1 MEAQVTDEIRAEIQD
16 LIDEA
21 YAISRD
27 VGREVEELVREG
39 VENPLSQEEAEELLK
54 ILVTTLRQRAE
65 ARGDRATAAAL
76 SAGLDQITHRIM
88 QARARIRKV
97 KNRAAAPT
105 PVVQLIERNGV
116 PIAPVKPVPWFHGI
130 KVPLDAGHIK
140 TEDIQLWDRND
151 RLDIHLGQFRR
162 VHGRGPTSEE
172 LLEILLN
179 KANLPGLE
187 TDKDEFEIAELARSI
202 ANNGVRKAPIIDQD
216 GTLLDGNRRVAACFL
231 ILNSDDFTAEEKK
244 RVEYLHVW
252 QLTKYATDEERYAVV
267 VSLNFENDC
276 KQQWPEYVKARK
288 IYEAWQAVLAAEPRS
303 PGVVRERE
311 LKRDLSQKFALGKE
325 LATVN
330 RYIKMVEMADDF
342 EEYLVNEKR
351 KDEYEVKHRANEK
364 FQYFDELS
372 KGTKPGG
379 VAYTLEQDPSYKK
392 LVFDLLYE
400 DKFRNWTLIRK
411 LKYYDD
417 DVRALLDRA
426 REEKDPDEAE
436 ALIDQAL
443 TDASNRRRETR
454 VVGANA
460 RIETFAEWLEDLPIT
475 AFQKE
480 VLPENLKRL
489 INVLR
494 LVEAQ
499 ATVVSGGSA
508 S

>member
-1 MEAQVTDEIRAEIQD
+1 
-16 LIDEA
+16 
-21 YAISRD
+21 
-27 VGREVEELVREG
+27 
-39 VENPLSQEEAEELLK
+39 
-54 ILVTTLRQRAE
+54 
-65 ARGDRATAAAL
+65 
-76 SAGLDQITHRIM
+76 
-88 QARARIRKV
+88 
-97 KNRAAAPT
+97 
-105 PVVQLIERNGV
+105 
-116 PIAPVKPVPWFHGI
+116 
-130 KVPLDAGHIK
+130 
-140 TEDIQLWDRND
+140 
-151 RLDIHLGQFRR
+151 
-162 VHGRGPTSEE
+162 
-172 LLEILLN
+172 
-179 KANLPGLE
+179 
-187 TDKDEFEIAELARSI
+187 
-202 ANNGVRKAPIIDQD
+202 
-216 GTLLDGNRRVAACFL
+216 
-231 ILNSDDFTAEEKK
+231 
-244 RVEYLHVW
+244 
-252 QLTKYATDEERYAVV
+252 
-267 VSLNFENDC
+267 
-276 KQQWPEYVKARK
+276 
-288 IYEAWQAVLAAEPRS
+288 
-303 PGVVRERE
+303 
-311 LKRDLSQKFALGKE
+311 
-325 LATVN
+325 
-330 RYIKMVEMADDF
+330 MVEMADDF